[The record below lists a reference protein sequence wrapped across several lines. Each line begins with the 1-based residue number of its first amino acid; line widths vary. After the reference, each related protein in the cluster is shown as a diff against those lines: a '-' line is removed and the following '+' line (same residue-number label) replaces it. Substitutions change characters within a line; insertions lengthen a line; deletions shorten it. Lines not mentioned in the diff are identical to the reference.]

1 MSDGELETHDT
12 EGGII
17 LLYGILILIVNTIT
31 SILTGVMLLR
41 FWLQAIRVRP
51 PMSVGEFIY
60 KLSDWLVKPLRKVLP
75 GVGGYDWASVI
86 GALLMVFVAT
96 LVEHGPRTAFAWD
109 FLLLAAAA
117 TFVTWILYAFIILII
132 IEAILSWV
140 NPRAELAPFIRAL
153 NEPLLRPLRRVV
165 PLLGNIDLSPLVAI
179 LLLQIALR
187 LVSAAFA
194 SL

>member
-1 MSDGELETHDT
+1 
-12 EGGII
+12 

-86 GALLMVFVAT
+86 GALLMVFIAT

>member
-86 GALLMVFVAT
+86 GALLMVFIAT

>member
-1 MSDGELETHDT
+1 M
-12 EGGII
+12 
-17 LLYGILILIVNTIT
+17 LYGILILIVNTIT

-86 GALLMVFVAT
+86 GALLMVFIAT